1 MMRLMAG
8 GLGGRASVRVRV
20 DGADK
25 LRARLAKFG
34 EGVAK
39 KALRKALA
47 AAGKPIV
54 KAVKAEAPKASGVL
68 RQSIRQKVLISKRT
82 KKPSL
87 RIGAQSKKVQIVSG
101 AKRRKYTKSVAKRFQ
116 SGKIGGRRVMVNP
129 AKYSHLVAL
138 GTKRGVKA
146 TDYLRKGLSKARSGA
161 MSEFNKVMKHEVQQ
175 AAREAERKFGG

>member
-1 MMRLMAG
+1 MAG
-8 GLGGRASVRVRV
+8 GLGGRASVMVRV

-34 EGVAK
+34 ERVAK
-39 KALRKALA
+39 KALRKALT

-54 KAVKAEAPKASGVL
+54 KAVKAAAPKASGVL

-82 KKPSL
+82 KMPSL
-87 RIGAQSKKVQIVSG
+87 RIGAQNKKVQIVRG
-101 AKRRKYTKSVAKRFQ
+101 AKRLKYTKSVARRFQ

-138 GTKRGVKA
+138 GTQRGVRA
-146 TDYLRKGLSKARSGA
+146 TDYLRKGLSVARTSA
-161 MSEFNKVMKHEVQQ
+161 MAEFNKVMRQEVQQ
-175 AAREAERKFGG
+175 AAREAEKTFGG